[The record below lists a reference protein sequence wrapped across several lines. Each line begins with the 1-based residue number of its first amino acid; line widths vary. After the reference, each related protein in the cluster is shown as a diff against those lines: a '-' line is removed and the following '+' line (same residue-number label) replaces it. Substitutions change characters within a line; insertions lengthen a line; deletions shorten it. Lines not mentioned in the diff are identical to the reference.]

1 MKSLIFILYFK
12 FHIIIIII
20 IIFVY
25 DFYKIKESFGNV
37 SKCLRRGIIMMKI
50 DNVDL
55 VDKSDE

>member
-12 FHIIIIII
+12 FHIIII

-25 DFYKIKESFGNV
+25 DFYKIKESFGNIV
-37 SKCLRRGIIMMKI
+37 SRCLRRGIIMMKI